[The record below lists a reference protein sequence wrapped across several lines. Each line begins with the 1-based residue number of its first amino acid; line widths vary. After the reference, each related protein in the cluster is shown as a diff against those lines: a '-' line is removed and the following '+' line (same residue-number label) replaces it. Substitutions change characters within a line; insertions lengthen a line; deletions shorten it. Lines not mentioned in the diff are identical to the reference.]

1 MPLAYA
7 ALQAA
12 AIRPGDIVLEPS
24 AGTGMLAVMAQCA
37 LGKHASGA
45 LHLNE
50 IATILD
56 HWLRGRRRALWLSA
70 SDKLLEDARRDWAAI
85 GGSEADII
93 PLGKF
98 RQGAEI
104 PQEAGI
110 LFATYATLR
119 SPARQGKRSRLEQI
133 VGWLAD
139 GMDEDSR
146 HAFGGVIVFDEA
158 HAMANA
164 AGSKGSRG
172 DTAPSQQGR
181 AGLRLQNALPDA
193 RILYVSA
200 TGATTV
206 PGLAYARRLGL
217 WGGADTGGETPFEQ
231 RTDFVTA
238 MEAGGVAAME
248 VVARDLKALGL
259 YQARALSYDGVEV
272 EPLEHPL
279 TPEQRRIYDAYA
291 GAFKVIHRNIEDAL
305 KATGIMEGDATLNK
319 NAKSAAL
326 SAFEGAKQRFFGH
339 LLTAMKC
346 PSLIRSDQAI
356 QGLGRTHRTHQATAP
371 LFRPVTTDVKGERRF
386 IATIARRLDS
396 LGAITRGQRDSQ
408 TAMGGGDATLFRA
421 SDNLESPYQPVDEVF
436 PGRSRHGLIL
446 WCPGLK
452 GGSLMAMGQQKD
464 RQGDLMVSWSEMP
477 RSPGHVFYDRLQLVL
492 IEGGFDGFA
501 EAVCQ
506 PYYAAR
512 MGAPSV
518 PPGRYFRMHLVGYF
532 EGIDS
537 ERGLEWRCSD
547 SLSLREF
554 LLLEMRERVPDHS
567 WLSRTRARLPHEVH
581 TAVFDWVLA
590 LIAEAGLVKG
600 ERIGVDASTMEANAA
615 LRNIVRRDTG
625 EGYRGMLERLAQESG
640 IETPTAED
648 LARLDR
654 KRKGKKLSNQ
664 DWVSR
669 SDPEAKIAKM
679 KDGATH
685 LAYKPEHAVDL
696 DTGAVVAAE
705 LHPADEG
712 DTTTLPKTL
721 AAAEANLEAVDM
733 APTAEDPAE
742 CVTDKGYHSR
752 LVLKALDDGP
762 WKSRIS
768 EPKQKGFAR
777 WHGDDAARRAV
788 TNNRTRLLSGV
799 AREAFKLRA
808 EIVERSFAHN
818 LDRGGM
824 RRTWLRGREN
834 VHKRYLLHVAG
845 HNLSLLMRQLIGA
858 GTPKEAV
865 AGGIGALFVLVTPAG
880 AVLVVQIV
888 LIVSEDGETAFAAI
902 CFAVA

>member
-1 MPLAYA
+1 MIGENWQIHKPSVRSAAGLVAAQNTVAAGAGAEILKRGGNAVDAAVATAFALGCREPWMSGIGGGGYMVVYLAAENTVSVVDFSMIAPGQLDPARYPLSGGSAPGFFAWPAVEDDRNLKGYESICVPGA
-7 ALQAA
+7 VDGLGLALETFGTISFADALQP
-12 AIRPGDIVLEPS
+12 AIALAEEGLPIDWYASHVITTS
-24 AGTGMLAVMAQCA
+24 AGELAEFSTRKAMFLPQDYPPVVHAPPLDQSRLAKTLRQLAV
-37 LGKHASGA
+37 
-45 LHLNE
+45 
-50 IATILD
+50 
-56 HWLRGRRRALWLSA
+56 RGRRDFYEGDLANAILSDLRA
-70 SDKLLEDARRDWAAI
+70 
-85 GGSEADII
+85 GGSAMTRGDLEHY
-93 PLGKF
+93 
-98 RQGAEI
+98 RAEI
-104 PQEAGI
+104 V
-110 LFATYATLR
+110 
-119 SPARQGKRSRLEQI
+119 SPLSIGYR
-133 VGWLAD
+133 
-139 GMDEDSR
+139 
-146 HAFGGVIVFDEA
+146 
-158 HAMANA
+158 
-164 AGSKGSRG
+164 
-172 DTAPSQQGR
+172 
-181 AGLRLQNALPDA
+181 
-193 RILYVSA
+193 
-200 TGATTV
+200 
-206 PGLAYARRLGL
+206 
-217 WGGADTGGETPFEQ
+217 GADL
-231 RTDFVTA
+231 FVP
-238 MEAGGVAAME
+238 
-248 VVARDLKALGL
+248 
-259 YQARALSYDGVEV
+259 Q
-272 EPLEHPL
+272 
-279 TPEQRRIYDAYA
+279 
-291 GAFKVIHRNIEDAL
+291 
-305 KATGIMEGDATLNK
+305 
-319 NAKSAAL
+319 
-326 SAFEGAKQRFFGH
+326 
-339 LLTAMKC
+339 
-346 PSLIRSDQAI
+346 
-356 QGLGRTHRTHQATAP
+356 
-371 LFRPVTTDVKGERRF
+371 
-386 IATIARRLDS
+386 
-396 LGAITRGQRDSQ
+396 
-408 TAMGGGDATLFRA
+408 
-421 SDNLESPYQPVDEVF
+421 QPVDEVF

-492 IEGGFDGFA
+492 IEGGFNGFA

-554 LLLEMRERVPDHS
+554 LLLEMRERVPDRS

-679 KDGATH
+679 KDGTTH

-721 AAAEANLEAVDM
+721 AAAEANLEAVDV